1 MNPHLTRWGFFYEFM
16 KQKIVT
22 AFFLLLAISLF
33 SQTEIGGIVLDEN
46 GEPVPFANVIFTNTR
61 QGTTTNEQGIFEL
74 SSEKTQTAV
83 DFSFLGYKKQTIQ
96 LAEVDNLTNMKVRL
110 EPASESLSEV
120 KIYKGKTSKK
130 NNPAIDILRK
140 IWANKRDNGVNKF
153 KQYAYRKYEKLEF
166 DLNKIDSALIESP
179 IFNGM
184 EFIFEDLDTNRV
196 TGKTYLPIFL
206 NESVTK
212 VYGDNTSGD
221 KLTELVGNKNSG
233 FSNNQILI
241 STVRDVY
248 DEIDIY
254 DNYLKF
260 FDKNFVSPLSKTGIN
275 VYNYVLA
282 DTAYRDDKY
291 CYKIVYYP
299 RRENELTFS
308 GDFWVNDTT
317 WAVKSINLEMS
328 EGANLN
334 WVKGVYIEQD
344 FEVLND
350 SVFLLKKDF
359 FQADFSIR
367 EKEDARGV
375 YGKKTVLY
383 DQYEFNNKRPSS
395 FYDRKVNRFREEVY
409 NRDSTFWEKNRLES
423 LNKDE
428 KGVYEMLDTLKT
440 VKQFQRLYDVTTALA
455 TGYVDFEGWDYGPV
469 FSTFGFNDVEGVRIR
484 GGGRTYFGQHDKWRI
499 EGYGAYGFK
508 DKKFK
513 YGIQG
518 KILLDPDNRL
528 IISGG
533 NRRDVEQLG
542 INLTNTTDVLGRSLA
557 SSALISTSDNN
568 SLSSINLSV
577 LAVEIEPWENLTF
590 RVSGSYRE
598 IEAASEGFKLDYY
611 IDEEQTQTASG
622 VDQVE
627 ISNLLMYTPGRK
639 TAGYGV
645 EREVID
651 DDHPTLFLNYTLGV
665 KNIFESDF
673 DYKKLQFFYNQP
685 LMVGGFGRANAS
697 IEAGKTFGEVPLA
710 LLSVVPGN
718 QTYFQLYN
726 TFTLL
731 DYYEFVTDT
740 YVAAHF
746 EHNFNGRLFSRIPL
760 LRDLNLR
767 EIVGIKGVW
776 GEISEANKQ
785 LDASGILLRAP
796 TDKPYWEY
804 SVGVGNIFKILRVDA
819 HFRGN
824 YFENPD
830 ARSFGVTIN
839 FGFHF

>member
-1 MNPHLTRWGFFYEFM
+1 M
-16 KQKIVT
+16 KQTTLT
-22 AFFLLLAISLF
+22 AFFFLLTISLF

-46 GEPVPFANVIFTNTR
+46 GEPVPFANVIFSNTT
-61 QGTTTNEQGIFEL
+61 QGTTTNENGVFEL
-74 SSEKTQTAV
+74 SSNQNQKAV
-83 DFSFLGYKKQTIQ
+83 DFSFLGYKTETIQ
-96 LAEVDNLTNMKVRL
+96 LANVSNLKNIKVRL
-110 EPASESLSEV
+110 EPSSESLSEV
-120 KIYKGKTSKK
+120 KIYKGKTPKK

-140 IWANKRDNGVNKF
+140 IWKNKRDNGVKKF
-153 KQYAYRKYEKLEF
+153 DQYAYRKYEKLEF
-166 DLNKIDSALIESP
+166 DLNKIDSALIKSP

-212 VYGDNTSGD
+212 VYGDNKSGD

-233 FSNNQILI
+233 FSDNQILI

-299 RRENELTFS
+299 RRDNELTFS

-334 WVKGVYIEQD
+334 WVKGVYIEQEFD
-344 FEVLND
+344 VLND
-350 SVFLLKKDF
+350 SVFLMKKDF
-359 FQADFSIR
+359 FQADFAIR

-383 DQYEFNNKRPSS
+383 DQYEFDNERPSS
-395 FYDRKVNRFREEVY
+395 FYNKKVNRFREEVY
-409 NRDSTFWEKNRLES
+409 NRDDNFWEENRLES
-423 LNKDE
+423 LNRDE
-428 KGVYEMLDTLKT
+428 KGVYQMLDTLKN
-440 VKQFQRLYDVTTALA
+440 VKQFQRLYNVTTALA
-455 TGYVDFEGWDYGPV
+455 TGYVSFDGWDYGPI

-513 YGIQG
+513 YGVQG

-557 SSALISTSDNN
+557 SSALISTSNNN

-577 LAVEIEPWENLTF
+577 LSVEIEPWENLIF
-590 RVSGSYRE
+590 RASASYRE

-611 IDEEQTQTASG
+611 TDDEQTTIASG

-627 ISNLLMYTPGRK
+627 ISNLLMYTPGKK

-645 EREVID
+645 EREIID
-651 DDHPTLFLNYTLGV
+651 DNYPTIFLNYTLGV
-665 KNIFESDF
+665 KNIFNSDF
-673 DYKKLQFFYNQP
+673 DYKKLQLFYDQP
-685 LMVGGFGRANAS
+685 LMIGGFGRAKAS
-697 IEAGKTFGEVPLA
+697 IEAGKTFGDVPLA

-726 TFTLL
+726 TFSLL

-760 LRDLNLR
+760 LKDLNLR
-767 EIVGIKGVW
+767 EIVGVRGVW
-776 GEISEANKQ
+776 GEISESNKQ
-785 LDASGILLRAP
+785 LDASGIFLRAP
-796 TDKPYWEY
+796 TDKAYWEY
-804 SVGVGNIFKILRVDA
+804 SVGVGNIFKVLRVDA

-824 YFENPD
+824 YFDNPD

-839 FGFHF
+839 FGFYF